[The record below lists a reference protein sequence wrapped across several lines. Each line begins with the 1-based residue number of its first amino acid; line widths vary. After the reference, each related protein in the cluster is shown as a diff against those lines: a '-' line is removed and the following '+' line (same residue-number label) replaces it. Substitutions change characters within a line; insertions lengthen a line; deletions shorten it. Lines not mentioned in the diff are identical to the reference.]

1 MKSSPIFSVSEIT
14 SAIRGLLET
23 HYPFIQVSG
32 EISNLRK
39 PHSGHLY
46 FTLKDDKAQI
56 KAVLFLPQQ
65 RYLGQTLRD
74 GQQVIC
80 SGRISVYEPRGD
92 YQLIVDTVDF
102 HGTGLLRIAFEQL
115 KQKLHAEGLFDRS
128 HKKEL
133 PAVPEHLTLVTSPS
147 GAAVHDFIQVA
158 RKRFPATAISVYPV
172 RVQGDGAADEIV
184 RAIET
189 INERI
194 DTELIVLCRGGGS
207 LEDLQP
213 FNEERT
219 ARAVFNS
226 RLPVV
231 SAVGHEI
238 DFTIVDFTADLRAPT
253 PSSAA
258 ELILPDGDE
267 LRYRL
272 HQLRKRM
279 ARGMKNGL
287 EQRAARL
294 TYHRKVISD
303 VRRPLENLAIKLDYQ
318 TEKMEWAINEFI
330 RDYLGR
336 LERYFTRLQRSDPRN
351 DLAAKQQKISA
362 LHHRITM
369 AARNQLES
377 NEKKLLNLT
386 GLLDAFSPLAT
397 LARGYAIARKEQTGE
412 IIRDSEQ
419 VRQGDGLELLLHKGA
434 LRCEVTKVK

>member
-1 MKSSPIFSVSEIT
+1 MQSSSIFSVSEIT
-14 SAIRGLLET
+14 SNIRGLLET

-39 PHSGHLY
+39 PHSGHHY

-56 KAVLFLPQQ
+56 KAVLFLTQQ
-65 RYLGQTLRD
+65 RYLYQGLRD

-92 YQLIVDTVDF
+92 YQLIVDTVDV

-115 KQKLHAEGLFDRS
+115 KQKLHAEGIFDRC

-133 PAVPEHLTLVTSPS
+133 PAIPEHLTLVTSPS
-147 GAAVHDFIQVA
+147 GAAVHDFIKVA
-158 RKRFPATAISVYPV
+158 RKRFPATAISIYPV
-172 RVQGDGAADEIV
+172 RVQGDGAVDEIV

-189 INERI
+189 INNRI

-213 FNEERT
+213 FNDERT
-219 ARAVFNS
+219 AMAVFNS
-226 RLPVV
+226 HLPVV

-258 ELILPDGDE
+258 ELILPDGEE

-272 HQLRKRM
+272 HHLGKRM
-279 ARGMKNGL
+279 VQGMKNGL
-287 EQRAARL
+287 EQRTARL
-294 TYHRKVISD
+294 AYHRKVIAD
-303 VRRPLENLAIKLDYQ
+303 VRRPLENLAMKLDYQ
-318 TEKMEWAINEFI
+318 TEKMEWAINEI
-330 RDYLGR
+330 VRNYRER
-336 LERYFTRLQRSDPRN
+336 LEMYRTRLRRNDPRN
-351 DLAAKQQKISA
+351 DLAAKQQMISA
-362 LHHRITM
+362 LHHRILM
-369 AARNQLES
+369 ASRNNLE
-377 NEKKLLNLT
+377 NKEKKLLSLT

-397 LARGYAIARKEQTGE
+397 LSRGYAIAKKEQSGE
-412 IIRDSEQ
+412 IIKNSEQ
-419 VRQGDGLELLLHKGA
+419 VQPGDGLELLLHKGC